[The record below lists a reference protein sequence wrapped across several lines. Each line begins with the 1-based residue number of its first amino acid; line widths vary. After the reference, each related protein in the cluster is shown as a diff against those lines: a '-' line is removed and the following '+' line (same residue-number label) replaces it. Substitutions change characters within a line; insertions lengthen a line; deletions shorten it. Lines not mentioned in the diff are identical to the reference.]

1 MIIIWCLFCLEV
13 PTVFRNFMTFIDEH
27 ERGLVR
33 GSPASIEILK
43 KVSKN
48 VCFLDED
55 YGLVKFA

>member
-1 MIIIWCLFCLEV
+1 M
-13 PTVFRNFMTFIDEH
+13 FRNFMTFIDEH